1 MQSQEVTQY
10 ACRDSLNARCDTTGS
25 KLSSCDRVAQDGKLK
40 CEILRFAFRIL
51 PIFQVLKLTSV
62 PSAGSGS

>member
-10 ACRDSLNARCDTTGS
+10 SCRDAFNARCEMTGL

-40 CEILRFAFRIL
+40 CEIVRL
-51 PIFQVLKLTSV
+51 QVLRLTSAS
-62 PSAGSGS
+62 SAGSGSSLHVK